1 MVSNNGSAEIVNMED
16 ARARRRAGELRAED
30 FESVGAYLRAAREAC
45 GLSLEELSA
54 RTHIKA
60 AFLDAIEEMA
70 VRRLP
75 SRPFA
80 IGFVKVY
87 AETLELDPAPVVA
100 RFKEE
105 AGYAAPVDPVGER
118 FDRPHRA
125 EVAPERPQMSL
136 IAVFLVILFI
146 LWCAWQITRPR
157 PATTP
162 FNMQGAAS
170 GTAHQAEVAN
180 DPIIPAAP
188 AAFEARLIERV
199 EPVYPRRCESVAADV
214 ETVEVAFNVTARG
227 LVTGAR
233 VARSSNS
240 CFNTAALN
248 AARRWRFEPR
258 MVDGAPRPAYDLRY
272 VFRFERPV

>member
-1 MVSNNGSAEIVNMED
+1 MSNNGSAEIVNMEA
-16 ARARRRAGELRAED
+16 ARARRRASELRAED
-30 FESVGAYLRAAREAC
+30 FESIGAYLRAAREAC

-54 RTHIKA
+54 RTHIKT

-87 AETLELDPAPVVA
+87 AETLELDPGPVVA

-105 AGYAAPVDPVGER
+105 AGYAGPIDPAAEAIER
-118 FDRPHRA
+118 PRRA

-170 GTAHQAEVAN
+170 EAVRPADAAD
-180 DPIIPAAP
+180 DPIVPAAP
-188 AAFEARLIERV
+188 AAFEARLVERV
-199 EPVYPRRCESVAADV
+199 EPVYPRRCEAAAADV
-214 ETVEVAFNVTARG
+214 ESVEVAFNVTARG
-227 LVTGAR
+227 AVTGAR

-240 CFNTAALN
+240 CFNAAALN

-258 MVDGAPRPAYDLRY
+258 NVDGAPRPAYDLRY
-272 VFRFERPV
+272 VFRFERPL